1 VNSGADGILPAPG
14 DLARKGSHVMS
25 ATRWE
30 SKPTLPGSKNRDHVR
45 GSADARVTLVEYG
58 DFECPYSGKA
68 YPIVKHVRERM
79 GEQLRFIFRNFPL
92 TTLHPHAE
100 RAAEAAEAAAA
111 QGRFWE
117 MHDLL
122 YENQRHLL
130 DDDLRSYAQALDLDL
145 DLFDEE
151 LADHVYADRIHE
163 DLMSGVRSG
172 VNGTPTFFINGLRH
186 EDSYEFE
193 ALLLSLQ
200 RAAENGAGA

>member
-1 VNSGADGILPAPG
+1 
-14 DLARKGSHVMS
+14 
-25 ATRWE
+25 
-30 SKPTLPGSKNRDHVR
+30 
-45 GSADARVTLVEYG
+45 
-58 DFECPYSGKA
+58 
-68 YPIVKHVRERM
+68 
-79 GEQLRFIFRNFPL
+79 
-92 TTLHPHAE
+92 
-100 RAAEAAEAAAA
+100 
-111 QGRFWE
+111 

-145 DLFDEE
+145 DLFDQE
-151 LADHVYADRIHE
+151 LAEHVHADRVQE

-186 EDSYEFE
+186 DDSYGFE

>member
-1 VNSGADGILPAPG
+1 
-14 DLARKGSHVMS
+14 MS
-25 ATRWE
+25 VTQWK
-30 SKPTLPGSKNRDHVR
+30 SKLTLPGSEDRDHVR
-45 GSADARVTLVEYG
+45 GLADARVTLVEYG

-68 YPIVKHVRERM
+68 YPIVKDVQERM

-100 RAAEAAEAAAA
+100 QAAEAAEAAAA

-151 LADHVYADRIHE
+151 LAEHVHADRVHE
-163 DLMSGVRSG
+163 DLMSGARSG
-172 VNGTPTFFINGLRH
+172 VKGTPTFFINGLRH
-186 EDSYEFE
+186 DDSYEFE